1 VERGGVR
8 RLHGADEETFGADRA
23 EHGGVPFNHRREAQ
37 YLRRVEPFS
46 MEVGEDQVADL
57 RRRLGATR
65 LPASAAAG
73 EPWESGVDYDYL
85 AGLIRYWAEEFDWSA
100 RRGYIESFPQF
111 IADVDGQRIHF
122 AQVTAD
128 RGAYATALPIVLSH
142 GWPYSFLEMLPIVP
156 RLTDPLSYGGSESDA
171 FDVVV
176 PSLPGYGFS
185 PPLRGHLF
193 TGDVI
198 ARLWH
203 SLMAGTLGYERY
215 ATYGE
220 DVGTTVSDWI
230 GGLFPESVVGLFATH
245 AAFPPEERS
254 ADLSEAESRFRSW
267 LSDKWSTGRGYS
279 QIQSTRPDTL
289 AVGLTDSPA
298 GLLAWLVEKFREWSG
313 PGFEEDWS
321 VDEILTTVSLYW
333 FTESIGSSFLAYYH
347 DRHETPI
354 PMVDVPVGVAVQW
367 GERGFPREYAERTY
381 TDIRAWRELP
391 RGGHFTAKQT
401 PDLVA
406 EAMREFFAPLRET

>member
-1 VERGGVR
+1 M
-8 RLHGADEETFGADRA
+8 
-23 EHGGVPFNHRREAQ
+23 
-37 YLRRVEPFS
+37 VEPFRIQS
-46 MEVGEDQVADL
+46 TEDGVADL
-57 RRRLGATR
+57 RRRLATVR
-65 LPASAAAG
+65 LPSPPAG
-73 EPWESGVDYDYL
+73 DPWESGVDYGYL
-85 AGLIRYWAEEFDWSA
+85 AEMIAYWHDGFDW
-100 RRGYIESFPQF
+100 RERTEWLNSFPQF
-111 IADVDGQRIHF
+111 MASVNGHEVHFVHVIADRDL
-122 AQVTAD
+122 
-128 RGAYATALPIVLSH
+128 YAETIPIILSH
-142 GWPYSFLEMLPIVP
+142 GWPYSFVEMLPIVP
-156 RLTDPLSYGGSESDA
+156 LLTDPLSYGGTERDA

-254 ADLSEAESRFRSW
+254 ADLTVAELSFRSW

-289 AVGLTDSPA
+289 AVGLSDSPA
-298 GLLAWLVEKFREWSG
+298 GLLAWMVEKFREWSG

-381 TDIRAWRELP
+381 TDIRAWRELT